1 MLVFAS
7 LRTRPFLL
15 FLLLTFCLTWGGVA
29 LLQVSG
35 AADAW
40 FLLPG
45 AGPSLAGLATAGLVG
60 GRAEVGRLLRR
71 LARWRVALQWY
82 VLVSL
87 VVPASL
93 LAVSA
98 AAFAVSGEAFR
109 PSTPWL
115 ALPLLVLVA
124 FVGGPLGEELGWR
137 AFALPHL
144 LMTIGWV
151 PASVLLG
158 LVWALWHR
166 APNTWSAIRWDDP
179 LAPEGVG
186 GLLLSAV
193 VPDVALAVV
202 MGWVYVR
209 TSGSALLAG
218 LGLHTAANFALYV
231 PAAPTGP
238 AATGTTWALTWAV
251 AGTLSVLAVAVVL
264 LDRRRPVPVEALAH
278 ARPVAKALS

>member
-1 MLVFAS
+1 MLS
-7 LRTRPFLL
+7 TPRSRSRPFLL
-15 FLLLTFCLTWGGVA
+15 FLLLTFAFTWGGVA
-29 LLQVSG
+29 LLQLFG

-45 AGPSLAGLATAGLVG
+45 AGPSLAGLATAALVG

-71 LARWRVALQWY
+71 LTRWRVAPRWY
-82 VLVSL
+82 VLVLL
-87 VVPASL
+87 VVPALL

-98 AAFAVSGEAFR
+98 AAFALSGEAFR
-109 PSTPWL
+109 PSVSGL

-124 FVGGPLGEELGWR
+124 FIGGPLGEELGWR

-144 LMTIGWV
+144 LTRIGWV

-166 APNTWSAIRWDDP
+166 TPNTWSAIRWDEP
-179 LAPEGVG
+179 VAPEGLG

-209 TSGSALLAG
+209 TGGSALLAG

-238 AATGTTWALTWAV
+238 DVTGTTWVLTWAI
-251 AGTLSVLAVAVVL
+251 AGVLTVLAVAVVI

-278 ARPVAKALS
+278 VRPVAAARS